1 MGLDLVPSCWTVQFC
16 RALAAVACLWHFFL
30 DMTSPLFVMWFG
42 LNLWQVQ
49 ASLARLGF
57 RLRISAT
64 MHLSPVISHLS
75 LVSVVSTWTCWMLAL
90 VGLSWLCLKNGWNMF
105 GCSVESLNVH
115 HAVCVCVRWQTSY
128 NDIRRW
134 AATVALSQVTG
145 FSVFCHSRSVEN
157 AIFIGNPAVHWRQ
170 NFSGSPSMEF
180 DITCRDRWL

>member
-115 HAVCVCVRWQTSY
+115 HAVCVCALANIIQWHPPLGCHGGFIAG
-128 NDIRRW
+128 DW
-134 AATVALSQVTG
+134 FFCLLSQP
-145 FSVFCHSRSVEN
+145 FCWKCN
-157 AIFIGNPAVHWRQ
+157 FHWE
-170 NFSGSPSMEF
+170 PSSSLKAEF
-180 DITCRDRWL
+180 LRLT